1 MCIIDIEPQKLIGRK
16 FPIED
21 NYSTSLCPALSL
33 KLAVTQSPDYINN
46 LKKQMKFQGTWLKHA
61 CMTHLSS
68 DNH

>member
-46 LKKQMKFQGTWLKHA
+46 LKKTDEISRYLAKT
-61 CMTHLSS
+61 CMHDTLII
-68 DNH
+68 